1 MSKSH
6 WIMLLAAVFILSI
19 GACTTTHKPA
29 GSNKKKKKSKCGT
42 CPAWGKNTFHTNPYF
57 EEVNV

>member
-1 MSKSH
+1 MNKSH
-6 WIMLLAAVFILSI
+6 WIWLLVIAFIFSL

-42 CPAWGKNTFHTNPYF
+42 CPAWGSNNHQLHPYF
-57 EEVNV
+57 EHVNV